1 MDRSPARLI
10 VWDHKLHVTGGASG
24 LATMVAVFLEVV
36 VVLWPFANL
45 SYVGFRTK
53 NLKEKVNNV
62 TSCPTL
68 ACTTPSTCGPLMVLL
83 SVDTTMVKGYFN
95 SIIAGTRFNVGIQ
108 YNIHRFK

>member
-1 MDRSPARLI
+1 MVCYVNFLSPTSLNTTDESTARSI
-10 VWDHKLHVTGGASG
+10 VWDHKLHVAGGASG
-24 LATMVAVFLEVV
+24 LATMVVVFLEVV

-68 ACTTPSTCGPLMVLL
+68 ACTTP
-83 SVDTTMVKGYFN
+83 
-95 SIIAGTRFNVGIQ
+95 
-108 YNIHRFK
+108 IHQVANR

>member
-1 MDRSPARLI
+1 MVCYVNFLSPTSLNTTDESTA
-10 VWDHKLHVTGGASG
+10 HVAGGASG
-24 LATMVAVFLEVV
+24 LATMVVVFLEVV

-68 ACTTPSTCGPLMVLL
+68 ACTTP
-83 SVDTTMVKGYFN
+83 
-95 SIIAGTRFNVGIQ
+95 
-108 YNIHRFK
+108 IHQVANR

>member
-1 MDRSPARLI
+1 MDGSPARSI
-10 VWDHKLHVTGGASG
+10 VWDHQLHVAGGASG

-68 ACTTPSTCGPLMVLL
+68 ACTTPTGR
-83 SVDTTMVKGYFN
+83 GF
-95 SIIAGTRFNVGIQ
+95 
-108 YNIHRFK
+108 